1 MIRFLIQ
8 SVLLGVGLAMD
19 AFSVSI
25 VNGLREPHMRRRK
38 QVLIAGTFAFF
49 QFFMPVIGWFCVRS
63 ITAEFRAFQHLVPWI
78 ALLLLLYIGGKM
90 LLEGVRAARLTP
102 EERREALEE
111 EAAVPRLG
119 KHTLLLQG
127 IATSIDALSV
137 GFAIVGYS
145 AARALCC
152 ALLIAAVT
160 YVICAGGLRF
170 GRQFGERLQDKANL
184 LGGIVLIGI
193 GLEIWIRGMLG
204 IG

>member
-25 VNGLREPHMRRRK
+25 VNGLREPHMRRSK

-63 ITAEFRAFQHLVPWI
+63 ITDEFRAFQHLVPWI

-111 EAAVPRLG
+111 
-119 KHTLLLQG
+119 
-127 IATSIDALSV
+127 D
-137 GFAIVGYS
+137 
-145 AARALCC
+145 
-152 ALLIAAVT
+152 
-160 YVICAGGLRF
+160 GGS
-170 GRQFGERLQDKANL
+170 
-184 LGGIVLIGI
+184 
-193 GLEIWIRGMLG
+193 
-204 IG
+204 

>member
-137 GFAIVGYS
+137 GFTIAEYS
-145 AARALCC
+145 FPASSISSQRSTRSLQPCRPAEARSRTPTDPSPTSRQRSHS
-152 ALLIAAVT
+152 LIAKSQ
-160 YVICAGGLRF
+160 G
-170 GRQFGERLQDKANL
+170 
-184 LGGIVLIGI
+184 
-193 GLEIWIRGMLG
+193 
-204 IG
+204 